1 MKRIQNFVFRIQ
13 IMSRDGEVFE
23 DFYLQQPS
31 NVEKL
36 AAEHI
41 RDYIEKRYPT
51 YEEREGVVHLYPK
64 DGK

>member
-1 MKRIQNFVFRIQ
+1 MD
-13 IMSRDGEVFE
+13 RDGQVYE

-36 AAEHI
+36 AAGQI

-51 YEEREGVVHLYPK
+51 YEEHDGVVHLYPK
-64 DGK
+64 DK

>member
-51 YEEREGVVHLYPK
+51 Y
-64 DGK
+64 